1 MERNEFDKLLRD
13 RLEGVSLPAPDVWEG
28 ISAGLAR
35 RHRRV
40 ILRRFATGAV
50 AAAAGLAAALL
61 VFRGPQPGR
70 QAEAPVRFAHAVQPV
85 APQEP
90 TAAPVQDIAPIAEQ
104 IAAFTK
110 NQVTAQATAQKA
122 AEPAAATA
130 PADSVSPAT
139 VTPADATLPA
149 AAVSPAE
156 TTTPAEVTS
165 PAEAQPVVT
174 PDKPA
179 DTREPGQ
186 LTQNDLPADFW
197 REDTPYSRTHTS
209 QISILSNLTT
219 VASDDDLIYKA
230 APMHSSSQTGN
241 RAASAVEP
249 VSGSP
254 KFFSPLS
261 LGLQLTLPLTDRFSV
276 SSGLTY
282 TYLVSQYDMLVDKVR
297 YDGAYNQLH
306 YLGIPVSFS
315 WHFVQT
321 PSFGFYASAGGAVE
335 KCIAQRYVF
344 ASNTLREKVGGL
356 QWSAR
361 AGLGVEYWFVPRM
374 GLYFD
379 PSLVY
384 YFDNSQPLSIRTQQ
398 PLQARFEVGLRF
410 KL

>member
-13 RLEGVSLPAPDVWEG
+13 RLEGVTLLAPDVWEG

-90 TAAPVQDIAPIAEQ
+90 TAAPVRDIAPISEQ

-110 NQVTAQATAQKA
+110 NQVTAQATVRKA

-130 PADSVSPAT
+130 PADA
-139 VTPADATLPA
+139 
-149 AAVSPAE
+149 
-156 TTTPAEVTS
+156 TTPAEVTS
-165 PAEAQPVVT
+165 PVEVQPVVT

-197 REDTPYSRTHTS
+197 REDTPDSRTHTS

>member
-90 TAAPVQDIAPIAEQ
+90 SAAPVQDIAPIAEQ

-130 PADSVSPAT
+130 PADAVSPAT
-139 VTPADATLPA
+139 D
-149 AAVSPAE
+149 SPAE
-156 TTTPAEVTS
+156 TTTPVAVVSPADATKPAEATS
-165 PAEAQPVVT
+165 PAGTQPVVT

-179 DTREPGQ
+179 DTREPRQ
-186 LTQNDLPADFW
+186 LGENDLPADFW
-197 REDTPYSRTHTS
+197 REDTPDSRTHTS

>member
-70 QAEAPVRFAHAVQPV
+70 QAEAPVRFAHAVQPA

-104 IAAFTK
+104 IAAFTQ
-110 NQVTAQATAQKA
+110 NQVTAQATVRKPAESEA
-122 AEPAAATA
+122 AGTEK
-130 PADSVSPAT
+130 
-139 VTPADATLPA
+139 ADA
-149 AAVSPAE
+149 
-156 TTTPAEVTS
+156 TTPAEVTS
-165 PAEAQPVVT
+165 PAGTQPVVT

-197 REDTPYSRTHTS
+197 REDTPDSRTHTS

>member
-1 MERNEFDKLLRD
+1 MPSR
-13 RLEGVSLPAPDVWEG
+13 
-28 ISAGLAR
+28 
-35 RHRRV
+35 
-40 ILRRFATGAV
+40 
-50 AAAAGLAAALL
+50 
-61 VFRGPQPGR
+61 PQPGR
-70 QAEAPVRFAHAVQPV
+70 QAEAPVRFAHAEQPA

-90 TAAPVQDIAPIAEQ
+90 SAAPVQDIAPIAEQ

-122 AEPAAATA
+122 AVPEAAGTEKADATV
-130 PADSVSPAT
+130 PADAVSPAT
-139 VTPADATLPA
+139 DSPADATKPA

-179 DTREPGQ
+179 DTREPRQ
-186 LTQNDLPADFW
+186 LGENDLPADFW
-197 REDTPYSRTHTS
+197 REDTPDSRTHTS

-306 YLGIPVSFS
+306 YLGIPVSLS
-315 WHFVQT
+315 CHFVQT

>member
-13 RLEGVSLPAPDVWEG
+13 RLEGVTLPAPDVWEG

-70 QAEAPVRFAHAVQPV
+70 QAEAPVRFAYAVQPA

-90 TAAPVQDIAPIAEQ
+90 SAAPVEDIAPIAEQ

-122 AEPAAATA
+122 AEPEAATA
-130 PADSVSPAT
+130 PADA
-139 VTPADATLPA
+139 
-149 AAVSPAE
+149 
-156 TTTPAEVTS
+156 TTPAEVTS
-165 PAEAQPVVT
+165 PVEVQPVVT

-179 DTREPGQ
+179 DTREPRQ
-186 LTQNDLPADFW
+186 LGENDLPADFW
-197 REDTPYSRTHTS
+197 REDAPDSRTHTS

-261 LGLQLTLPLTDRFSV
+261 LGLQLTLPLSDRFSV

>member
-40 ILRRFATGAV
+40 ILRRFATGVV

-90 TAAPVQDIAPIAEQ
+90 SAAPVRDIAPIAEQ

-110 NQVTAQATAQKA
+110 NQVTAQATGKKA
-122 AEPAAATA
+122 AEPEATGTEKA
-130 PADSVSPAT
+130 DATVPADAVSPAT
-139 VTPADATLPA
+139 VTPADATK
-149 AAVSPAE
+149 
-156 TTTPAEVTS
+156 PAEVTS

-197 REDTPYSRTHTS
+197 REDTPDSRTHTS

>member
-90 TAAPVQDIAPIAEQ
+90 SAAPVQDIAPIAEQ

-130 PADSVSPAT
+130 PADAVSPAT
-139 VTPADATLPA
+139 D
-149 AAVSPAE
+149 SPAE
-156 TTTPAEVTS
+156 TTTPVAVVSPADATKPAEATS
-165 PAEAQPVVT
+165 PAGTQPVVT

-197 REDTPYSRTHTS
+197 REDTPDSRTHTS

-344 ASNTLREKVGGL
+344 ASNTLHEKVGGL

>member
-28 ISAGLAR
+28 ISAGLTR

-70 QAEAPVRFAHAVQPV
+70 QAEAPVRFAHAVQPA

-90 TAAPVQDIAPIAEQ
+90 SAAPVRDIAPIAEQ

-110 NQVTAQATAQKA
+110 NQVTAQATVRKA
-122 AEPAAATA
+122 AESAAATA
-130 PADSVSPAT
+130 PADAVSP
-139 VTPADATLPA
+139 VTDSPADATKPA
-149 AAVSPAE
+149 EAVSPAE

-174 PDKPA
+174 PGKPA
-179 DTREPGQ
+179 DTKEPGQ

-197 REDTPYSRTHTS
+197 REDTPDSRTHTS

-361 AGLGVEYWFVPRM
+361 AGLGVEYWFVPRI

>member
-1 MERNEFDKLLRD
+1 MDRNEFDQMLRD
-13 RLEGVSLPAPDVWEG
+13 RLAEVREPVPDVWEG
-28 ISAGLAR
+28 ISRSLAR

-50 AAAAGLAAALL
+50 AAAAGLAVAFL
-61 VFRGPQPGR
+61 VFRGPQDGR
-70 QAEAPVRFAHAVQPV
+70 QVQAPVRIAHAVQPDV
-85 APQEP
+85 CPEVPA
-90 TAAPVQDIAPIAEQ
+90 TAVPNVAPIATQ
-104 IAAFTK
+104 IASFTK
-110 NQVTAQATAQKA
+110 NQVTAQAVVTKPAETVVTVT
-122 AEPAAATA
+122 EPAET
-130 PADSVSPAT
+130 PESPENLENPET
-139 VTPADATLPA
+139 PETGVTPAVQPA
-149 AAVSPAE
+149 A
-156 TTTPAEVTS
+156 T
-165 PAEAQPVVT
+165 QQ
-174 PDKPA
+174 D
-179 DTREPGQ
+179 PGK

-197 REDTPYSRTHTS
+197 REDVPDSKTHTS
-209 QISILSNLTT
+209 QIAILSNLTT
-219 VASDDDLIYKA
+219 VASDGDLIYKA

-241 RAASAVEP
+241 RAVSAVEP
-249 VSGSP
+249 VSGTP

-261 LGLQLTLPLTDRFSV
+261 LGIQAMVPLSDRLSV
-276 SSGLTY
+276 SSGVTY

-306 YLGIPVSFS
+306 YVGIPVSLS
-315 WHFVQT
+315 WHFVET

-335 KCIAQRYVF
+335 KCVAQRYVF

-361 AGLGVEYWFVPRM
+361 VGLGAEYWFIPRM

-384 YFDNSQPLSIRTQQ
+384 YFDNKQPLSIRTQQ

>member
-13 RLEGVSLPAPDVWEG
+13 RLEGVTLPAPDVWEG

-90 TAAPVQDIAPIAEQ
+90 TAAPVRDIAPISEQ

-110 NQVTAQATAQKA
+110 NQVTAQATVRKA

-130 PADSVSPAT
+130 PADA
-139 VTPADATLPA
+139 
-149 AAVSPAE
+149 
-156 TTTPAEVTS
+156 TTPAEVTS
-165 PAEAQPVVT
+165 PVEVQPVVT

-197 REDTPYSRTHTS
+197 REDTPDSRTHTS